1 MFLCTV
7 LFELG
12 PINLSFNELFSA
24 ETADTW
30 GCICAFI
37 GIALKYDCSPGI
49 DSRQNYLAALG
60 MVLWDQLSCLWSSQ
74 GFKKKLLSYKEIRTE
89 SNPSDKLGGRIKE
102 TIDPGD
108 MCLINQLQPQV
119 HCLRSTVGLPQC
131 EVGWR
136 TPLTEDS
143 VRYNSGSLIVG
154 SHGSGILLPLYISVW
169 KSLNYGYEEG
179 LWLISQL
186 KNDCRGPDL
195 DIQQCLWL
203 VLLDRQLNFDLLVL
217 LLSLSTNLR
226 LWLSGLDT
234 VLPMTLHK
242 DLRRLS
248 SCSFFQTTHSA
259 TSMVYTLWSHKTHP
273 DCSLLTALNM
283 SFWAPL
289 FQCGNFCGSLQQ
301 AFHVSPC
308 ASHAVSLPMLTR
320 AQKQIMPLLSGC
332 FFSIFLVTKATVLPM
347 IYSSSQSPALAS
359 HSFSLLPH

>member
-1 MFLCTV
+1 MAIVLAFTDYQNSLNSPNKLCVWAESRICHNVGHPEIMFLCTV

-37 GIALKYDCSPGI
+37 GIALKYDRSPGI

-74 GFKKKLLSYKEIRTE
+74 GFKKKKKLLSYKEIRTE

-143 VRYNSGSLIVG
+143 VRYNSGSLVVG

-203 VLLDRQLNFDLLVL
+203 VLLDRQLKFDLLVL
-217 LLSLSTNLR
+217 LLNLSTKSDSLALR
-226 LWLSGLDT
+226 TWYC
-234 VLPMTLHK
+234 
-242 DLRRLS
+242 S
-248 SCSFFQTTHSA
+248 SDDF
-259 TSMVYTLWSHKTHP
+259 K
-273 DCSLLTALNM
+273 
-283 SFWAPL
+283 
-289 FQCGNFCGSLQQ
+289 
-301 AFHVSPC
+301 
-308 ASHAVSLPMLTR
+308 
-320 AQKQIMPLLSGC
+320 
-332 FFSIFLVTKATVLPM
+332 
-347 IYSSSQSPALAS
+347 
-359 HSFSLLPH
+359 